1 MTHAEPARGWF
12 PLSPCGSGCIPA
24 DPAESA
30 ARLPWRTAR
39 LLVVLAAIAVS
50 APLLPL
56 VTDRCRSWW
65 WQTAAR
71 AVLTAAGVR
80 IVVTGPRRFAVGGV
94 LVVAN
99 HVSWIE
105 VLALSAVRPLRMVAK
120 GEIRA
125 WPVIGAAAEA
135 FGAVFVDR
143 ARLRDLPAGV
153 ARISSA
159 LASGDAVG
167 VFPEGTTWCGA
178 AAGPFRRAAF
188 QAAVDTGS
196 PVRPVAVTIRTPD
209 GRPSRA
215 ASFVGEETL
224 LACLSRV
231 LRLPGVVCE
240 LTVLPMIHPRGT
252 RADVARQA
260 ATAIGTVTGVPH
272 GDLVSSPPCA
282 CCVAASG
289 RRPRPRTAPAACR
302 WSPVRGGCRR

>member
-12 PLSPCGSGCIPA
+12 PLSPCGSRCVPA

-30 ARLPWRTAR
+30 ARLPWRAAR
-39 LLVVLAAIAVS
+39 LVAVLGAIAVS
-50 APLLPL
+50 TPLLPL
-56 VTDRCRSWW
+56 LTYRCRSWW
-65 WQTAAR
+65 WQASAR
-71 AVLTAAGVR
+71 AVLAAVGVR

-105 VLALSAVRPLRMVAK
+105 VLALSAVQPLRMVAK
-120 GEIRA
+120 REIRA

-135 FGAVFVDR
+135 VGAVFVDR

-153 ARISSA
+153 ARISRT
-159 LASGDAVG
+159 LASGNAVG

-178 AAGPFRRAAF
+178 AAGTFRRAAF
-188 QAAVDTGS
+188 QAAVDTCS
-196 PVRPVAVTIRTPD
+196 PVRPVAVTFRTPD

-215 ASFVGEETL
+215 TSFVGDQTL

-260 ATAIGTVTGVPH
+260 AAVISTVTGVPH
-272 GDLVSSPPCA
+272 G
-282 CCVAASG
+282 
-289 RRPRPRTAPAACR
+289 
-302 WSPVRGGCRR
+302 SPVRSPSSRAEPHRQPAGAIDGRRATGGC